1 MCVREVICTIRPN
14 LATMPSLCRR
24 CKCNQAL
31 IMGFGDN
38 EQPIRELMR
47 FIEMT
52 SRRIIREDVVHNGGA
67 SITKGDVIKL
77 KRRFIYFYILE
88 LSIGKAIL

>member
-1 MCVREVICTIRPN
+1 
-14 LATMPSLCRR
+14 
-24 CKCNQAL
+24 
-31 IMGFGDN
+31 MGFGDID
-38 EQPIRELMR
+38 QAIRELMR

-67 SITKGDVIKL
+67 SITKGDGFKL
-77 KRRFIYFYILE
+77 KKRFISFYILK